1 MQRVKDLDSIRG
13 LASLA
18 IVVYHLWLSNI
29 GLLDVRTEVDR
40 QLPLVDQAR
49 TYSVMTRVSDLSYG
63 DS

>member
-29 GLLDVRTEVDR
+29 GLLAWIPTEVEPANNSE
-40 QLPLVDQAR
+40 PLLLKNAGFA
-49 TYSVMTRVSDLSYG
+49 TILST
-63 DS
+63 